1 MVILFNLLEEN
12 IFSKYNITPEQLFII
27 EIFNA
32 DKDKLESCLKSFKN
46 SELLLQNLIRRG
58 FISDNELTVK
68 GAEVINSLSLV
79 INSLKETDPIIIDS
93 YDEFFKDFW
102 NLYPYKVP
110 NRFGQFRVLR
120 SKDTNSLSAK
130 KVKQDIFKLLKKGEK
145 RENIIIGLKNQI
157 SISGNCEY
165 FQNIE
170 TWVNQRT
177 YEKYIDIENNEEAR
191 YERG

>member
-27 EIFNA
+27 EILNA

>member
-27 EIFNA
+27 EILNA

-120 SKDTNSLSAK
+120 SKDTDSLSAK

>member
-27 EIFNA
+27 EILNA
-32 DKDKLESCLKSFKN
+32 DKDKLDSCLKIFKN

-120 SKDTNSLSAK
+120 SKDTDSLSAK